1 MLFKDINLNLNS
13 SYFFGLS
20 YVQIPLICSTYE
32 KQKTKNISIVVKNL
46 KSSPTYNK
54 AALQPASKQMSAQ
67 EFKEWFVGFCDGESN
82 FNVYIRKDKQ
92 YVIQF
97 MFKIELHIDD
107 IQVIYFLKERLVV
120 VMLHLIKQDIPPAFT

>member
-1 MLFKDINLNLNS
+1 M
-13 SYFFGLS
+13 
-20 YVQIPLICSTYE
+20 CE
-32 KQKTKNISIVVKNL
+32 
-46 KSSPTYNK
+46 
-54 AALQPASKQMSAQ
+54 A
-67 EFKEWFVGFCDGESN
+67 GESN